1 MSNKAEVRSA
11 ILKTG
16 TTVTGPGY
24 LLTMDGTSN
33 TLDLVTWGETVL
45 GISADESERD
55 SSGLVTAA
63 GATVGFRPLGGV
75 MMVASKASQTYTTGL
90 PVYADNSGLVADGD
104 DSGSSTAGKIIGLYI
119 GEGVVTS
126 AAAGE
131 LIPVM
136 TSVGSAN

>member
-1 MSNKAEVRSA
+1 MTDLSAPRNA

-16 TTVTGPGY
+16 TTVAGPGY
-24 LLTMDGTSN
+24 LLTNDGTSN

-45 GISADESERD
+45 GVSADESARD
-55 SSGLVTAA
+55 SSGLITAA

-90 PVYADNSGLVADGD
+90 AVYADNSGLVADGD
-104 DSGSSTAGKIIGLYI
+104 DSGGSTAGKIIGIYI

-126 AAAGE
+126 SAAGD

-136 TSVGSAN
+136 TGVGTAN

>member
-75 MMVASKASQTYTTGL
+75 IMVASKASQTYTTGL

-104 DSGSSTAGKIIGLYI
+104 DSGGSTAGKIIGLYI
-119 GEGVVTS
+119 GAGVVTS
-126 AAAGE
+126 AAVGE

>member
-1 MSNKAEVRSA
+1 MTNKEEVRSA

-16 TTVTGPGY
+16 TTVAGPGY
-24 LLTMDGTSN
+24 LLTNDGTSN

-63 GATVGFRPLGGV
+63 GARVGFRPLGGV
-75 MMVASKASQTYTTGL
+75 MMIASKASQTFTTGL

-104 DSGSSTAGKIIGLYI
+104 DSGGSTQGKIIGIYI
-119 GEGVVTS
+119 GEGVTTS
-126 AAAGE
+126 ASAGD

-136 TSVGSAN
+136 TGVGTAN

>member
-1 MSNKAEVRSA
+1 MTNKEEVRSA

-16 TTVTGPGY
+16 TTVAGPGY
-24 LLTMDGTSN
+24 LLTNDGTSN

-45 GISADESERD
+45 GVSADESERD

-63 GATVGFRPLGGV
+63 GATVGFRPLGGLLIID
-75 MMVASKASQTYTTGL
+75 KKTSQTFTTGL

-104 DSGSSTAGKIIGLYI
+104 DSGGSTTGKIIGIYI
-119 GEGVVTS
+119 GEGVTTS
-126 AAAGE
+126 SSAGD

-136 TSVGSAN
+136 TGVGTAN